1 MQIVDIIQTMHYIG
15 VVILTALQ
23 EIIANTKSEEIIGN
37 AGMILGV
44 STKGLILTVVASVIG
59 ITIGSSVM
67 YLIGYYVVKPILLR
81 LKKYFLIRE
90 KEIEKTKEIIHEYG
104 NLAVIVAKGIPVI
117 SSLISIPMGVSKA
130 NFKKFIIAT
139 IIGSIPWSLT
149 FSFAGYYLGERWTV
163 LGLYSY
169 VLKLVGIISIDIMAI
184 IFVYKRF
191 TKPTIDYTSQ
201 ITKTEYYKEKE

>member
-1 MQIVDIIQTMHYIG
+1 MQIVNIIQTMNYIG
-15 VVILTALQ
+15 VSILTAIQ
-23 EIIANTKSEEIIGN
+23 EVLANIKSEEIIGQ
-37 AGMILGV
+37 AGMILGN
-44 STKGLILTVVASVIG
+44 STKGLILTVIASVIG
-59 ITIGSSVM
+59 ITIGSIVM
-67 YLIGYYVVKPILLR
+67 YGIGYYLVKPILKT

-90 KEIEKTKEIIHEYG
+90 KEIERAKDIIHEYG

-130 NFKKFIIAT
+130 NLKKFIIST

-163 LGLYSY
+163 LGLYAYS
-169 VLKLVGIISIDIMAI
+169 LKLIGIIALDIIAI

-191 TKPTIDYTSQ
+191 TKPTIDYTSV
-201 ITKTEYYKEKE
+201 ITKKEFYKEKE